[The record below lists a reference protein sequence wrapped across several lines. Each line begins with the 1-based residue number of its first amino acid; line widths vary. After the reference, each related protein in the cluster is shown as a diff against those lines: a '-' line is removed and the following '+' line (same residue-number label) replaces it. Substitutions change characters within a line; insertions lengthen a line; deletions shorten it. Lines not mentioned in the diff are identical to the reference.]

1 MGAGSS
7 IRTNRMERHRLRRE
21 MERRLAALKI
31 HVLSKSHQT
40 DPSENLTWTLKNH
53 WCSSAALQQSV
64 REPGARHRPQKVRSF
79 RSVLLLPKTAP
90 RISERKKERERE
102 SKAAITTSNK
112 KLRTLEAIAPR
123 VSRPLLVAADGRFR
137 KGGGT
142 RGRVRKGRPGP
153 TSGGPRGAEFHRGT
167 RDEEDLART

>member
-1 MGAGSS
+1 MDPEKPLVQQCSTAAVCP
-7 IRTNRMERHRLRRE
+7 RTGC
-21 MERRLAALKI
+21 
-31 HVLSKSHQT
+31 QT
-40 DPSENLTWTLKNH
+40 STTEGPFF
-53 WCSSAALQQSV
+53 SV
-64 REPGARHRPQKVRSF
+64 RSASPQNRSTD
-79 RSVLLLPKTAP
+79 L
-90 RISERKKERERE
+90 RKKERERE